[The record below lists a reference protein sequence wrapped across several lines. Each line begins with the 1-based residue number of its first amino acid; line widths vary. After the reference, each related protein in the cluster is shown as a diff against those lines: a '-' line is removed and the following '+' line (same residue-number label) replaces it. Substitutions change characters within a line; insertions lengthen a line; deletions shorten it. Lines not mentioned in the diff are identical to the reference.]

1 MKHKIETN
9 FKTENKYL
17 RYLFTFAF
25 GTLNLSN
32 YFPNIT
38 LNFFFKTIIKLK
50 LKFVYTSKCFI

>member
-9 FKTENKYL
+9 FKTEINI
-17 RYLFTFAF
+17 YLFTFVF

-38 LNFFFKTIIKLK
+38 LNFFFKKK
-50 LKFVYTSKCFI
+50 KS